1 MQPLHPETL
10 TWTALLGKWIEFA
23 QTSVALPK
31 GAEGDRWRASVAP
44 IVNLQA
50 VTFALAELKDLPTAD
65 RPLARDKA
73 EILISDNAEKL
84 SELWGEMHL
93 PATLH
98 EIIAD
103 ARVALTLSA
112 KSEAES

>member
-23 QTSVALPK
+23 QTSVALPRDS
-31 GAEGDRWRASVAP
+31 EGERWRASVAP

-50 VTFALAELKDLPTAD
+50 VTFALAEMKDLPTAD

-73 EILISDNAEKL
+73 EILISDNAGKL
-84 SELWGEMHL
+84 SELWGETQL
-93 PATLH
+93 PATLQ

-103 ARVALTLSA
+103 SRVALTLSA
-112 KSEAES
+112 QIEADS

>member
-23 QTSVALPK
+23 QTSVALPRD
-31 GAEGDRWRASVAP
+31 AEGDRWRASVAP

-50 VTFALAELKDLPTAD
+50 VTFALAELGDLPEVD

-73 EILISDNAEKL
+73 EMLIMENESTLETIWTA
-84 SELWGEMHL
+84 SGL
-93 PATLH
+93 PDSLR
-98 EIIAD
+98 EITSD
-103 ARVALTLSA
+103 ARLALAVTQ
-112 KSEAES
+112 

>member
-23 QTSVALPK
+23 QTSVALPRD
-31 GAEGDRWRASVAP
+31 AEGDRWKQSVVP
-44 IVNLQA
+44 VINLQA
-50 VTFALAELKDLPTAD
+50 VTFALAELGDLPEAD

-73 EILISDNAEKL
+73 EMLINDTDDKL
-84 SELWGEMHL
+84 LKLWDDTQL
-93 PATLH
+93 PASLK

-103 ARVALTLSA
+103 AREALTLTA
-112 KSEAES
+112 KTESKS

>member
-23 QTSVALPK
+23 QTSVALPRD
-31 GAEGDRWRASVAP
+31 AEGDRWRASVAP

-50 VTFALAELKDLPTAD
+50 VTFALAELGDLPEVD

-73 EILISDNAEKL
+73 EMLIMENESTLETIWTA
-84 SELWGEMHL
+84 SGL
-93 PATLH
+93 PDSLT
-98 EIIAD
+98 EITSD
-103 ARVALTLSA
+103 ARLALAVTQ
-112 KSEAES
+112 